1 MGFWDSPLGT
11 VATLNPIG
19 LAARTATDENFRA
32 NIPILGDITG
42 AQSNEEKALLEKQKQ
57 LAEEAK
63 QRRAQMQQA
72 RMNAMGQSILAFN
85 PRNQMMAKMFGP
97 EAAFTP
103 QQFAQMGANPITA
116 AGPPPG
122 LENYQG
128 TDPQMQAQVEEFLA
142 QRKADQARQ
151 GQIRSQMS
159 PVPAGPAP
167 LQQRA
172 PQAARRFG

>member
-19 LAARTATDENFRA
+19 LVARTATDENFRS
-32 NIPILGDITG
+32 NIPILGDLTG

-57 LAEEAK
+57 LAEEAV
-63 QRRAQMQQA
+63 QRRKQMQQA

-103 QQFAQMGANPITA
+103 QQFAQMAQNPIPNETPW
-116 AGPPPG
+116 GT
-122 LENYQG
+122 G
-128 TDPQMQAQVEEFLA
+128 TDQQRVEQVQRRDAERQRQAMI
-142 QRKADQARQ
+142 Q
-151 GQIRSQMS
+151 GSMS
-159 PVPAGPAP
+159 PVGPGPAP
-167 LQQRA
+167 LQQRT
-172 PQAARRFG
+172 PMAARRFG